1 MLRRLHPLNTLRR
14 FARKFMGD
22 RKGVSAVE
30 FALIAPILITLY
42 LGLAELTLGMM
53 ASRKASHLAA
63 SIGDLAA
70 QSESLTNAN
79 VADLFEIGDSIIAP
93 FDGGSALKVRITC
106 VTMDKT
112 DNKAKVIWS
121 DPHVWTEENTNDSA
135 VIAAITTTQLPVG
148 QSLIVTEVEYD
159 YDSPLHS
166 FLPANTKFKDV
177 FYHHPRNGSVVVRKA
192 S

>member
-1 MLRRLHPLNTLRR
+1 MGILRALHPLNTLRR
-14 FARKFMGD
+14 FAVD
-22 RKGVSAVE
+22 RRGVSALE

-63 SIGDLAA
+63 SVGDLAA

-79 VADLFEIGDSIIAP
+79 VSDLFEIGDSIINP
-93 FDGGSALKVRITC
+93 FDGGTALKIRLTC
-106 VTMDKT
+106 VTMGT
-112 DNKAKVIWS
+112 DEKAKVIWS
-121 DPHVWTEENTNDSA
+121 DTHTWTEKNTDASP
-135 VIAAITTTQLPVG
+135 VITAITTTQLPVG

-166 FLPANTKFKDV
+166 FLPATMTFDDV

>member
-1 MLRRLHPLNTLRR
+1 MGILRALNPLNTLRR
-14 FARKFMGD
+14 FAKD
-22 RKGVSAVE
+22 RRGVSAVE

-42 LGLAELTLGMM
+42 LGMAELTMGMM
-53 ASRKASHLAA
+53 AARKASHLAA

-79 VADLFEIGDSIIAP
+79 MTDLFEIGDRIIAP
-93 FDGGSALKVRITC
+93 FDGGSALRVRVTC

-121 DPHVWTEENTNDSA
+121 DPHVWTEKNTNDSP
-135 VIAAITTTQLPVG
+135 VVAAITTAQLPVG

-166 FLPANTKFKDV
+166 FLPAQTQFTDT
-177 FYHHPRNGSVVVRKA
+177 FYHHPRNGSVVVRKT